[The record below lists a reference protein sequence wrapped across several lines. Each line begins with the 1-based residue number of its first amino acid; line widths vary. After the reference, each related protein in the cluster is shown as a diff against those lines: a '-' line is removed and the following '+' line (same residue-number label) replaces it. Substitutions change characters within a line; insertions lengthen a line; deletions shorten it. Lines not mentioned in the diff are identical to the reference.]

1 MAVVQPSARHAHR
14 ARFAGFVLAVAMA
27 ALLGGC
33 GDDTPATPASAVT
46 QPRFAA
52 AVQALC
58 RAQALAE
65 GGDMTEARRV
75 FNDDGHGFLH
85 ELANRTSEYDRDATA
100 RLLIAKNRVETAL
113 AATAMAGGESPG
125 PLIGALIT
133 ATASAGEAIG
143 LSAPGC
149 EPGGR

>member
-1 MAVVQPSARHAHR
+1 MALLQPSARHAHR
-14 ARFAGFVLAVAMA
+14 AGFALALAIA

-33 GDDTPATPASAVT
+33 GDDAGSALQNGVT
-46 QPRFAA
+46 QSRFAA

-65 GGDMTEARRV
+65 GGDMTEARRA
-75 FNDDGHGFLH
+75 FEDDGHGFLH

-113 AATAMAGGESPG
+113 AATATAGGESPG

-133 ATASAGEAIG
+133 ATGDAGEAIG

-149 EPGGR
+149 EPGER